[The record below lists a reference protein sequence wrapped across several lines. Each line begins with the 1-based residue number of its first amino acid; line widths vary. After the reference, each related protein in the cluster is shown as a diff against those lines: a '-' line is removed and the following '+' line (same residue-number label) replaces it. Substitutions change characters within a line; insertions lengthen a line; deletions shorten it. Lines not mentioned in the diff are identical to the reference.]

1 MFVDLDWPL
10 NASSLLSASAE
21 LLVNTRWDVVNFCVL
36 LVHVYRRLTPLEKM
50 RQNAQRKM
58 MLKVRFYGFIKI
70 TVWSLRPRTH
80 CLHCNWLFW
89 SMILY
94 CIFEQHIF
102 NYLSEINVFNKLLS
116 FFMVRYSLFVLKVPL
131 NPKQLTSHW
140 YFTNIVLATSR
151 RRFYYNSQ
159 VHCMGAHSFLQSF
172 ELAMVEPNLY

>member
-36 LVHVYRRLTPLEKM
+36 LVHVYRRLTPREKM

-131 NPKQLTSHW
+131 IPKQLTSHW
-140 YFTNIVLATSR
+140 YFTK
-151 RRFYYNSQ
+151 
-159 VHCMGAHSFLQSF
+159 HCSCYQQKKILLQQPGPLHGSSFLST
-172 ELAMVEPNLY
+172 ELWTGDGWT